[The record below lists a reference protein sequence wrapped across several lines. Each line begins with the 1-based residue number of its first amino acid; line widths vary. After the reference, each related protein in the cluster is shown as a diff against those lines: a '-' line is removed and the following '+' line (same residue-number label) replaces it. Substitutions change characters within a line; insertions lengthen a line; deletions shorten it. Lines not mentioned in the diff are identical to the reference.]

1 LLHRLLLSLQLAHSR
16 HLGLQLR
23 HLNGQCIVL
32 PQFHSGRY
40 SRSHKLLRL
49 ERTVRQRQHTPLAPQ
64 PLHWWQRVVERGE
77 TPSDTRIRNGDIV
90 DASRSCRCCSRSIL
104 KPNLMEDVDF
114 RLVAERVW
122 GALSMEFG
130 YDWAVR
136 REVVTMGRRLGVDV
150 YPAGLEERATG
161 HGHISTPADEALSP
175 KALEQWRSE
184 LETGQMVDALDT
196 DSKWYEARIV
206 NITDNQAKVHYRGW
220 SIKWDEWLARTSPR
234 LMPLHSKVRDWRR
247 FRVDD
252 EVQVGETR
260 PGKKRILWRDAKVL
274 STVKSLLVQLQV
286 DDEVHWMDAQDERL
300 CPPASL
306 SSPTSITTA
315 GSSSN
320 NSTPTARLQIQIPTS
335 SFKAT
340 PTSMAAFETDVEGA
354 RGDTWAL
361 PDWEEYSEVASSIF
375 AGDWSDVEAD
385 VSLDTASSVAS
396 TEHQREPP
404 PGSKEKQVESELLAQ
419 QSEISTELQAVRR
432 QLSDF
437 QDKWRKAAEGRADG
451 EMQSSGAPTVARET
465 VAAQTERGEREDA
478 VKQWLQLLTHKLEAL
493 TRKYSHEPTLQFQ
506 AAMVHLGGLDS
517 SKKDAK
523 DTSEGPS
530 NNDGGGEDDISS
542 LSSWHFLE
550 LEQAIACM
558 NGAVEQHERRQ
569 MTNFDRAVQ
578 QVQGYHH
585 ERMQR
590 VVNESLAE
598 LKLVRGRY
606 KKKEAQLEDELRAA
620 NKEVEQWKR
629 TATDAEH
636 RKKLDQETLEFQL
649 SSAKEQ
655 HDHACRR
662 YEDAVAQLNNQL
674 KTLRA
679 ERKQVAKEGAEA
691 LERQCQ
697 ALKKQQERTK
707 ELHDR
712 ELRIL
717 HDTIRQLRDSNDEME
732 TQHCKEKQA
741 LAGTIEKIKT
751 LQQAEAQKIE
761 AQVRS
766 DIEQQMLCELLPEKM
781 ANLEKRHEEAIS
793 AMTAEHK
800 RQLSQLEAQL
810 DEVKLVEPSSAL
822 GGDNQAQE
830 QVEELSRRCRALEKL
845 LDKKF
850 EDTPRSLSSSHEATL
865 GAHEMWDSASF
876 TSIDTVDDLS
886 LFASQRTTPRHPMR
900 STQGI
905 LTLVRQIKH
914 AASPLAI

>member
-1 LLHRLLLSLQLAHSR
+1 
-16 HLGLQLR
+16 
-23 HLNGQCIVL
+23 
-32 PQFHSGRY
+32 
-40 SRSHKLLRL
+40 
-49 ERTVRQRQHTPLAPQ
+49 
-64 PLHWWQRVVERGE
+64 
-77 TPSDTRIRNGDIV
+77 
-90 DASRSCRCCSRSIL
+90 
-104 KPNLMEDVDF
+104 
-114 RLVAERVW
+114 
-122 GALSMEFG
+122 
-130 YDWAVR
+130 
-136 REVVTMGRRLGVDV
+136 
-150 YPAGLEERATG
+150 
-161 HGHISTPADEALSP
+161 
-175 KALEQWRSE
+175 
-184 LETGQMVDALDT
+184 
-196 DSKWYEARIV
+196 
-206 NITDNQAKVHYRGW
+206 
-220 SIKWDEWLARTSPR
+220 
-234 LMPLHSKVRDWRR
+234 
-247 FRVDD
+247 
-252 EVQVGETR
+252 
-260 PGKKRILWRDAKVL
+260 
-274 STVKSLLVQLQV
+274 
-286 DDEVHWMDAQDERL
+286 
-300 CPPASL
+300 
-306 SSPTSITTA
+306 
-315 GSSSN
+315 
-320 NSTPTARLQIQIPTS
+320 
-335 SFKAT
+335 
-340 PTSMAAFETDVEGA
+340 MAAFETDVEGA

-396 TEHQREPP
+396 TEHQRVYRIQRARGGFSDEKQRGLGGTHSLYTRRRLEESSQGAPSVRSSANWFQPAPCVSPRVQEPP

-451 EMQSSGAPTVARET
+451 EMQSSGAPTVASSWSSPAPVRGRTPVGET

-542 LSSWHFLE
+542 LSSWHVGRGLKNAVSLEIAEQFLE

-679 ERKQVAKEGAEA
+679 ERKQVVSQHRDTQEVISQAKEGAEA

-751 LQQAEAQKIE
+751 SQQAEAQKIE

-810 DEVKLVEPSSAL
+810 DEVKLVEPSSACAVATQTDRPTANESETTNAQV

-850 EDTPRSLSSSHEATL
+850 EDTPRSLSSSRQCESCHSDDGISTRSVLAGRHDLSSSRSSSIHSDSNFRPRVSGKSRALARALLGSSRASLNNLSLDDKAPAFDNETTLATDEATL

-914 AASPLAI
+914 AASPLGIQRERREPDPEVNWETLKRKHAARDSPPSISKDSEKAATASSLHGAGDDVSVTPGGASAFDDLLC